1 MRRDETRE
9 NKPWELISWMASAR
23 SYYIVPLLSHAGS
36 LFQSRFVFPYNISR
50 FGAVAIRSAGRRDEM
65 AERQ

>member
-1 MRRDETRE
+1 M
-9 NKPWELISWMASAR
+9 SWMASAR